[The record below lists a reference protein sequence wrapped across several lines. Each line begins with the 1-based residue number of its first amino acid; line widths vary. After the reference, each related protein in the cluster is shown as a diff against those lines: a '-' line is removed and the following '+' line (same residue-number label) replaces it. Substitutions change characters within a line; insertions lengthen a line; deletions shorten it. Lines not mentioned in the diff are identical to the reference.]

1 MKCHLVV
8 LKNQSLVFLFSLSRL
23 KTYLNSLNIDFSRWH
38 QSPASLDL
46 KNYQQLACAKGKQY
60 FSAVLIFAQS
70 QNFVQKNALKNTLK
84 TTKLPH
90 LKVMI
95 WYVLSKMV

>member
-1 MKCHLVV
+1 MTPISCIFGFK
-8 LKNQSLVFLFSLSRL
+8 KF
-23 KTYLNSLNIDFSRWH
+23 
-38 QSPASLDL
+38 
-46 KNYQQLACAKGKQY
+46 QQLPCAKGKHN

-95 WYVLSKMV
+95 WYVFSKIV